1 DLARMHVFLGPA
13 HFGGMDQAFDARL
26 QLDECAIVG
35 NVGDAAPEFGTR
47 GVLVLDAFPR
57 IGLELFHA
65 ERDAMRLRIETH
77 HLHLDAL
84 ADMQGLRRMVDAPPR
99 DVGDMQQTVD
109 AAKIDERAV
118 IGDVLHDAGQ
128 DLAFLE
134 AGDQLGAGLG
144 AAFLEHRASRH
155 HDIAAAAIHLED
167 LERLRRA
174 EQGGDIAHRADIDLA
189 AGQERDGAVEIDGE
203 ATFDAAE
210 NGAVDAL
217 VRLKAL
223 FEQGPGFLPPRLVAA
238 DLRLAV
244 LVFHPFEEDFDDVAR
259 LDFGATSRPLEFLEG
274 HPAFGLQP
282 YIDENRVVLDRY
294 HGAFDHR
301 AFEPGA
307 GAERFIQQCG
317 KTLLRFFRGLRDGH
331 ALSTLLPKSGGE
343 PRGRREPTVR
353 RRIGRGGDARRR

>member
-1 DLARMHVFLGPA
+1 ARLDRQRHLARRLVDRGDLGVDLFAHGEPVGPLFGAVARQFSLSDEARHAVTDRALDAAVDNSCHRSGDDIALLVRGEVGFERIGLELRDAERDAVLFDVDVQDAYFDRVALVVCLDRLFSRLVPVEVGEVDHAVDLAGQADEQAELGDVLDLALELGPGRIFLPEAFPGILHALFEAEGNAALRRIDIQHHHLDLLAGRDDLARMHVFLGPA
-13 HFGGMDQAFDARL
+13 HFGDMDQAFDARL

-144 AAFLEHRASRH
+144 AAFLEHR
-155 HDIAAAAIHLED
+155 
-167 LERLRRA
+167 
-174 EQGGDIAHRADIDLA
+174 
-189 AGQERDGAVEIDGE
+189 
-203 ATFDAAE
+203 
-210 NGAVDAL
+210 
-217 VRLKAL
+217 
-223 FEQGPGFLPPRLVAA
+223 
-238 DLRLAV
+238 
-244 LVFHPFEEDFDDVAR
+244 
-259 LDFGATSRPLEFLEG
+259 TS
-274 HPAFGLQP
+274 
-282 YIDENRVVLDRY
+282 
-294 HGAFDHR
+294 
-301 AFEPGA
+301 
-307 GAERFIQQCG
+307 
-317 KTLLRFFRGLRDGH
+317 
-331 ALSTLLPKSGGE
+331 
-343 PRGRREPTVR
+343 
-353 RRIGRGGDARRR
+353 